1 MIKKIILGIL
11 ISIYLNC
18 SGTQNIGVRVL
29 ENVSAKGEL
38 GSEVQYKIDN
48 KTLHIFNGKLSF
60 VEFPLDRSF
69 LTIAKGSPSVKYNLA
84 AFKFKD
90 EYTMRCANQSI
101 DKIEKIQDGI
111 KISGILHGQDC
122 FIKYF
127 IDLTAENKQSL
138 NFSVHIADKT
148 FNRINLVYR
157 SVKEEQFFGFGEQ
170 YTHFNMKG
178 KKPFIFTEE
187 QGIGR
192 GDQPITFGANLTQ
205 GAGGNEYTSYAPMP
219 HYITTNNRSVYFEN
233 SAYSKFNFEHDEYVK
248 VLFWDNNLKGTIW
261 VSDKPL
267 ELIEMY
273 TAKTGRY
280 QGLPDWAYGTWLG
293 LQGGTEKVKKVIK
306 EAKLAGNPV
315 TALWIQDWVGRRVT
329 GFGDQLKWRWYA
341 QENSEFK
348 DSDGNPEP
356 AYPDFKNFTE
366 EMNKDGVKVLGYINS
381 FLAETNAP
389 TSPKQPIKEPNSCGY
404 KRFIPMNDCKPERE
418 PDSFT
423 NPMLEEAKAKGYLV
437 KKQSGEDYMIETV
450 GFPAYFWLVE
460 ISYTLEIQLRIIL
473 CQPHLFCLLL
483 EFLLL
488 PCMHLQ

>member
-219 HYITTNNRSVYFEN
+219 HYITTNNRSKLN
-233 SAYSKFNFEHDEYVK
+233 AKQLNAK
-248 VLFWDNNLKGTIW
+248 KMKG
-261 VSDKPL
+261 
-267 ELIEMY
+267 
-273 TAKTGRY
+273 
-280 QGLPDWAYGTWLG
+280 
-293 LQGGTEKVKKVIK
+293 
-306 EAKLAGNPV
+306 N
-315 TALWIQDWVGRRVT
+315 
-329 GFGDQLKWRWYA
+329 
-341 QENSEFK
+341 
-348 DSDGNPEP
+348 
-356 AYPDFKNFTE
+356 
-366 EMNKDGVKVLGYINS
+366 
-381 FLAETNAP
+381 
-389 TSPKQPIKEPNSCGY
+389 
-404 KRFIPMNDCKPERE
+404 
-418 PDSFT
+418 
-423 NPMLEEAKAKGYLV
+423 
-437 KKQSGEDYMIETV
+437 
-450 GFPAYFWLVE
+450 
-460 ISYTLEIQLRIIL
+460 
-473 CQPHLFCLLL
+473 
-483 EFLLL
+483 
-488 PCMHLQ
+488 